1 MQFEPPT
8 KEADVTVNIVDGD
21 NSTGGQGVDSNGIVT
36 GRWKTG
42 IFGFTDSMVPNGT
55 LLFALVCI
63 NVNLD

>member
-8 KEADVTVNIVDGD
+8 KGADVKVNVADGD
-21 NSTGGQGVDSNGIVT
+21 NSSQGVDSNGIVT

-55 LLFALVCI
+55 HQSTVQTPIANI
-63 NVNLD
+63 Y